1 MGVIVT
7 KPGAGTGAGGSSSGA
22 YSQAEKLALEMEMEF
37 KAAKLY
43 YYKEFSYTGNKLTGI
58 TIYEDNTKVVTL
70 FSKILTYVSNKLTE
84 TNLTRTS
91 DSATLKK
98 VFAYTGSKLISI
110 TLST

>member
-7 KPGAGTGAGGSSSGA
+7 KPSAGNEGGSGSGA
-22 YSQAEKLALEMEMEF
+22 YSQVEKLALEIEMEF

-43 YYKEFSYTGNKLTGI
+43 YYKEFSYTGSTLTGI
-58 TIYEDNTKVVTL
+58 NIYEDNTKAVTL
-70 FSKILTYVSNKLTE
+70 FSKILTYVSNELTE
-84 TNLTRTS
+84 TNLTRIS

-98 VFAYTGSKLISI
+98 VFAYTDSKLVSI